1 MADLLRI
8 GVIAP
13 PWVPVPPRGYGGT
26 ELVVDQLVRGLE
38 RAGHHV
44 VLWTTGDST
53 CPVERRGVLDRA
65 AGTGASTD
73 VELHH
78 VAEAYGALRDC
89 DLIHDHTFLG
99 PLWAVTERRS
109 GPVVA
114 TVHGPFTPASR
125 ALYGS
130 VAGRIS
136 VVAISAHQ
144 RSTAP
149 EVDVRAVIHHG
160 LEPPPDWRGSGD
172 GGYLAFLG
180 RMNPDKGVVEAIRI
194 ARTAGRRLV
203 IAAKMWEPAER
214 AYFDA
219 EVAPMLGP
227 DAEYIGHVSG
237 PAKAELLAGADALL
251 NPIRWPEPFGLV
263 MIEALGVGTPV
274 ITLAGGAAPEI
285 VEHGRTGFV
294 CTDEAGMV
302 EAVRRVEEI
311 ERWACRRSAV
321 TRFSADRMVERHLAL
336 YRSLLDPEHRS
347 RPGVTLPR
355 APRTR
360 RGLRQGE
367 AGALENR
374 TVTVGMQAGPAG
386 ATS

>member
-1 MADLLRI
+1 MPDRLRI
-8 GVIAP
+8 GMIAP

-26 ELVVDQLVRGLE
+26 ELVVDELARGLE

-65 AGTGASTD
+65 AGTEASTD
-73 VELHH
+73 VEVHH
-78 VAEAYGALRDC
+78 VADAYDSLRDC

-99 PLWAVTERRS
+99 PLWAVNEPRS
-109 GPVVA
+109 APVAA
-114 TVHGPFTPASR
+114 TVHGTFTPASR

-130 VAGRIS
+130 VAGRVS

-160 LEPPPDWRGSGD
+160 IDPPSDWRRTGD

-194 ARTAGRRLV
+194 ARAAGRRLV

-219 EVAPMLGP
+219 EVAPLLGP

-237 PAKAELLAGADALL
+237 PAKHELLAGADALL

-263 MIEALGVGTPV
+263 MIEAFGAGTPV

-294 CTDEAGMV
+294 CTDESEMV
-302 EAVRRVEEI
+302 AAIGRVEEI
-311 ERWACRRSAV
+311 ERWACRRAAV
-321 TRFSADRMVERHLAL
+321 TRFSAERMVARHLEL
-336 YRSLLDPEHRS
+336 YRRMLDPATPVRS
-347 RPGVTLPR
+347 RSVRIGRPRPADPPPSRRPGGSGAPDR
-355 APRTR
+355 AHS
-360 RGLRQGE
+360 
-367 AGALENR
+367 A
-374 TVTVGMQAGPAG
+374 
-386 ATS
+386 

>member
-1 MADLLRI
+1 MPDTLRI
-8 GVIAP
+8 GLIAP

-26 ELVVDQLVRGLE
+26 ELVVDELARGLE

-65 AGTGASTD
+65 AGTEASTD

-78 VAEAYGALRDC
+78 VAEAYDSLRDC

-99 PLWAVTERRS
+99 PLWAVTERRPE
-109 GPVVA
+109 PVVA
-114 TVHGPFTPASR
+114 TVHGRFTPAARS
-125 ALYGS
+125 LYGS
-130 VAGRIS
+130 VAGRVS
-136 VVAISAHQ
+136 VIAISAHQ

-160 LEPPPDWRGSGD
+160 LEPPSDWRRTGD

-194 ARTAGRRLV
+194 ARAAGRRLV
-203 IAAKMWEPAER
+203 IAAKMWETAER

-219 EVAPMLGP
+219 EVAPLLGP

-237 PAKAELLAGADALL
+237 ADKTELLAGADALL

-274 ITLAGGAAPEI
+274 VTMAGGAAPEI

-294 CTDEAGMV
+294 CTDEAEMIAAIG
-302 EAVRRVEEI
+302 RIQEI
-311 ERWACRRSAV
+311 ERWACRRAAV
-321 TRFSADRMVERHLAL
+321 TRFSAGRMVERHLDL
-336 YRSLLDPEHRS
+336 YRRVLDPAHYSRATRIGRHRTADAPPS
-347 RPGVTLPR
+347 HRPGGRPG
-355 APRTR
+355 AP
-360 RGLRQGE
+360 E
-367 AGALENR
+367 
-374 TVTVGMQAGPAG
+374 QAHSA
-386 ATS
+386 

>member
-1 MADLLRI
+1 MPETLRI
-8 GVIAP
+8 GMIAP

-26 ELVVDQLVRGLE
+26 ELVVDELARGLE

-53 CPVERRGVLDRA
+53 CRVERRGVLDRA
-65 AGTGASTD
+65 AGTGANTD
-73 VELHH
+73 LELHH
-78 VAEAYGALRDC
+78 VAEAYASLRDC

-109 GPVVA
+109 EPVVA

-130 VAGRIS
+130 VAGRTS

-160 LEPPPDWRGSGD
+160 LEPPTDWRRSGD

-194 ARTAGRRLV
+194 ARAANRRLV

-219 EVAPMLGP
+219 EVAPLLGP
-227 DAEYIGHVSG
+227 DAEYIGHVCG
-237 PAKAELLAGADALL
+237 PDKTELLAGADALL

-263 MIEALGVGTPV
+263 MIEALGTGTPV

-294 CTDEAGMV
+294 CTDEVQMV
-302 EAVRRVEEI
+302 AAIERIEEI
-311 ERWACRRSAV
+311 ERWACRRAAV
-321 TRFSADRMVERHLAL
+321 TRFSADRMVERHLDL
-336 YRSLLDPEHRS
+336 YRRVLDPTHLGRS
-347 RPGVTLPR
+347 ARTGRRRTTDPSPSHRPGRRPDAPDR
-355 APRTR
+355 ARS
-360 RGLRQGE
+360 
-367 AGALENR
+367 A
-374 TVTVGMQAGPAG
+374 
-386 ATS
+386 